1 MLVLVSPAKKL
12 DTTITDRDIPHTEP
26 EMLDDARE
34 LVDVARKLS
43 RGDLGRLMSISD
55 NLAALNYQR
64 FQSFETPFAPDNA
77 KQAVLAFRGDTY
89 VGLDADSLDED
100 DLAYAQDHLRILSG
114 LYGLLRPM
122 DLMQPY
128 RLEMGT
134 KLANPRGE
142 DLYDFWG
149 ERITD
154 AINEAV
160 ARDRERGKHPV
171 VVNLASNEYIKSVN
185 KKKLKARFITP
196 AFKVVRDGQAKTLGM
211 MAKRARGMMARH
223 IILNRIEDP
232 EALKKFDDDDYRF
245 MPELSDDN
253 HFEFH
258 RQG

>member
-1 MLVLVSPAKKL
+1 MLALVSPAKKL
-12 DTTITDRDIPHTEP
+12 DTAVKDSALPFSEP
-26 EMLDDARE
+26 AMLDEARE
-34 LVDVARKLS
+34 LVGVASKLS

-55 NLAALNYQR
+55 KLADLNYQR
-64 FQSFETPFAPDNA
+64 FQSFEIPFTPDNA

-89 VGLDADSLDED
+89 VGLDADSLSAD

-122 DLMQPY
+122 DLMQAY

-134 KLANPRGE
+134 KLGNPRGE

-149 ERITD
+149 TRITD

-160 ARDRERGKHPV
+160 AGDKDPV
-171 VVNLASNEYIKSVN
+171 VVNLASNEYIKAV
-185 KKKLKARFITP
+185 KKKDLKARFITP
-196 AFKVVRDGQAKTLGM
+196 AFKVVKDGQAKTLGM
-211 MAKRARGMMARH
+211 MAKRARGMMARY
-223 IILNRIEDP
+223 IIENRIEDP
-232 EALKKFDDDDYRF
+232 EALKKFDSDGYRF
-245 MPELSDDN
+245 VPELSDDN